1 MDATTMFRIDG
12 HIVSLRLVN
21 PEDAPFVY
29 LLRTDPALNRFISPV
44 SGGVDDQRAWIEAYK
59 EREAR
64 SEEFYFLIEEV
75 GSRKPCGL
83 VRLYELERTQLIWGS
98 WILHQDRPRLAALES
113 AILSFG
119 FAFETLGR
127 DLCVLNVRRGNQTAI
142 RFYRRFGMKETG
154 ADKENYYFEYSA
166 SDYRASAPR
175 LREVL
180 KLEAG

>member
-1 MDATTMFRIDG
+1 MFRIDG
-12 HIVSLRLVN
+12 QIVSLRFVN
-21 PEDAPFVY
+21 PDDAQFVY
-29 LLRTDPALNRFISPV
+29 LLRTDPALNRYINPV
-44 SGGVDDQRAWIEAYK
+44 SGGVDDQRSWIKAYK

-64 SEEFYFLIEEV
+64 SEEFYFIVEEV

-83 VRLYELERTQLIWGS
+83 VRLYELENTQLIWGS

-119 FAFETLGR
+119 FAFETLGM

-142 RFYRRFGMKETG
+142 NFYRRFGMKETG
-154 ADKENYYFEYSA
+154 TDCENLYFEYSA
-166 SDYRASAPR
+166 SAYRASAPR
-175 LREVL
+175 LREFL